1 MHQSVC
7 AFLNNSI
14 EGLVLFDEYPQR
26 FEKSFRMA
34 AAMFVMLDAWVA
46 NPLLDFAEEML
57 RQVVLP
63 VVLGEA
69 VVDRFED
76 RRVIIVKRLFS
87 MISICELFSFENS
100 LENTFLG
107 ISMGDGSPHFIRFWA
122 ASFALGVEAELV
134 MIIPAA
140 GEEINQFFYSVFNC
154 NYSYILIKAKPCLD
168 CNGMPC

>member
-1 MHQSVC
+1 
-7 AFLNNSI
+7 
-14 EGLVLFDEYPQR
+14 
-26 FEKSFRMA
+26 MA

-87 MISICELFSFENS
+87 MISKRSF
-100 LENTFLG
+100 
-107 ISMGDGSPHFIRFWA
+107 
-122 ASFALGVEAELV
+122 
-134 MIIPAA
+134 
-140 GEEINQFFYSVFNC
+140 FFQ
-154 NYSYILIKAKPCLD
+154 NY
-168 CNGMPC
+168 